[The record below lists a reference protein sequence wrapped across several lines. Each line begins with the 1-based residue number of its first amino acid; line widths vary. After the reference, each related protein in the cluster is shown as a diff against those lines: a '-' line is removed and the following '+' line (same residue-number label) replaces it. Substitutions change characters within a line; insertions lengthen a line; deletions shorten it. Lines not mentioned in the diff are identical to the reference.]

1 MDFSIDT
8 LSEKNLKQLHIRLC
22 TLLLTEQFYEIGA
35 YTIDVKNNLLI
46 FEDEKISI
54 FLKKSHLLV
63 YFAVNINQILLRE
76 DIQSIVWNKIDSE
89 SERLM
94 DAYIIELREL
104 LSKDPNIWILNIRG
118 KGYYMMVKKFSAVAD
133 L

>member
-54 FLKKSHLLV
+54 SLKETHLLV
-63 YFAVNINQILLRE
+63 YFAVNINKLLLWNDILNV
-76 DIQSIVWNKIDSE
+76 VWNKVDSQ
-89 SERLM
+89 SERCM
-94 DAYIIELREL
+94 ETSIIRLGKL
-104 LSKDPNIWILNIRG
+104 LSKDPNICIKNMSDE
-118 KGYYMMVKKFSAVAD
+118 GYYMMV